1 MELNPINVS
10 LSFNLPLT
18 LSITSFSTV
27 IMAPLQSFMVV
38 SADELDFDTMIRDF
52 KGLRTAERKQ
62 KVSRDESCSDSGR
75 EL

>member
-1 MELNPINVS
+1 
-10 LSFNLPLT
+10 
-18 LSITSFSTV
+18 
-27 IMAPLQSFMVV
+27 MAPLQSFMVV